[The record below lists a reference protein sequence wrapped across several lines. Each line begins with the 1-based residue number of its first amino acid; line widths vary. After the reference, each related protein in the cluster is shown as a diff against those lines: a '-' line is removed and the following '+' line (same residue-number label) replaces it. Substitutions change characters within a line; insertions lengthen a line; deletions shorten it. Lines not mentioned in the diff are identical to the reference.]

1 MSPFGLFSR
10 HKANTRFMT
19 KKTALHIISS
29 ARGNES
35 YSRALSSAIIDKLI
49 SRQEIDTVVERDL
62 TRETPPFI
70 KEDLVG
76 AFYTNPGST
85 EQQQL
90 LKYADTVVDDVSK
103 ADILVIG
110 TPMYNL
116 GMSAVL
122 KAWIDQL
129 VRFGITYGYDTGVRK
144 GLLNGKKIY
153 LAIASGGRL
162 ADWPSGHE
170 FITSH
175 IEAIIH
181 AYVGTA
187 EIHTFRVEGTV
198 MPGFQ
203 PDYQKILA
211 HL

>member
-1 MSPFGLFSR
+1 
-10 HKANTRFMT
+10 MT

-29 ARGNES
+29 ARGNGS
-35 YSRALSSAIIDKLI
+35 YSRALSSAIINKLI
-49 SRQEIDTVVERDL
+49 SSQEIDTVVERDL
-62 TRETPPFI
+62 TKETPPFI

-76 AFYTNPGST
+76 AFYTNPGSV

-90 LKYADTVVDDVSK
+90 LKYADTVVSDVSN
-103 ADILVIG
+103 ADIIVIG

-129 VRFGITYGYDTGVRK
+129 VRYGVTYGYDGDGVRS

-162 ADWPSGHE
+162 ADWPNGHE
-170 FITSH
+170 FIASH
-175 IEAIIH
+175 IEAVIR
-181 AYVGTA
+181 AYVGLA

-198 MPGFQ
+198 MPGFE